1 MKKIYLNGFCLC
13 VLSILSVLCV
23 SCKDD
28 DDNAAP
34 GTDREFMTMFICDNT
49 RGKGSD
55 YPYNCGLDGAYPHG
69 NTIHL
74 YWYGVND
81 CAGYQV
87 QMALMPK
94 VTGGSSAW
102 ASIQGTKDLIVDTI
116 LGPTVLDLL
125 IPDLQ
130 YKTDYRFA
138 IRALSKLDRNDPND
152 PNSFEHASN
161 WYGHGNGRQWQEYLG
176 IQTAERYA
184 TPTAVYVNQ
193 AETTEE
199 TMHVYL
205 NSNLKDVGLGLT
217 DADME
222 KLKVYV
228 SAYNADTNPNKK
240 FQLKDLKLSIDEDNL
255 DKLSA
260 YYENFNIDE
269 DGNLGYQ
276 YLQVQPSPNNPNSS
290 VGAKWKYYQITN
302 EDRQRGYVVVD
313 GLTANSVYVID
324 VIDPRVKV
332 SIDAKYNTC
341 TARSDGQPGEPILL
355 SYDELYAQAESL
367 PLPGDQ
373 EGIKRGDV
381 FSLAT
386 EKYQAAPITPAL
398 YDFISNTN
406 YAEGQTFLLEG
417 GKTYYMDGNDITCKG
432 FTLRTNPADVAQGK
446 RARVICGIGKHS
458 RYDQATNGEQWNGGP
473 YSMFMFGRQPEAGE
487 GGEIY
492 MKKLAFYDIDFDN
505 PEAFNYGDNVAGLGG
520 ITGNYFFNMYSN
532 GMAVTLDSLVI
543 ENCTFKRLVRG
554 FIREQGANY
563 KVWNHVLIKNNL
575 FFDCGFYNQGAGGY
589 CWIHGSGQNVASNLY
604 KDMKVIENTFYDCPF
619 PSFFSEQ
626 SEIAWTSGAW
636 YITFSNNTLI
646 NFNTRAD
653 GSVFKMRGL
662 PNGSVFNVKNNLFVL
677 CKQAGDQRVLAMWGA
692 DIRNTQTM
700 ADGSAGKVTLNFENN
715 WSTNNDLT
723 NGSIFSNNPWTAT
736 SNNFGKLVNDGNATL
751 NGTLEV
757 NVADIS
763 ATELMEQPCPPHV
776 AQTANDQH
784 MHRADALDGT
794 VSNSYNVNLYFKN
807 TNNDI
812 YNNNAG
818 AARWRNK

>member
-1 MKKIYLNGFCLC
+1 MKKILNYMML
-13 VLSILSVLCV
+13 ILMVGTSAMMV
-23 SCKDD
+23 SCKDSED
-28 DDNAAP
+28 AVE

-49 RGKGSD
+49 RGKGAD

-74 YWYGVND
+74 YWYGVKN

-94 VTGGSSAW
+94 VTGGANAW
-102 ASIQGTKDLIVDTI
+102 ASIQGTSDLLVDTI
-116 LGPTVLDLL
+116 VGPDVLDLV
-125 IPDLQ
+125 IKDLQ

-138 IRALSKLDRNDPND
+138 IRALSKLDNNTTDF
-152 PNSFEHASN
+152 SHASN
-161 WYGHGNGRQWQEYLG
+161 WFGHGNGRQWQEYLG
-176 IQTAERYA
+176 IQTSERYP
-184 TPTAVYVNQ
+184 TPTAIYVNQ

-205 NSNLKDVGLGLT
+205 NSNVSEVGLNLNT
-217 DADME
+217 DEDKD
-222 KLKVYV
+222 KLK
-228 SAYNADTNPNKK
+228 
-240 FQLKDLKLSIDEDNL
+240 
-255 DKLSA
+255 A

-269 DGNLGYQ
+269 NGNLGYQ
-276 YLQVQPSPNNPNSS
+276 YLRVQPSPNNPNST
-290 VGAKWKYYQITN
+290 VGAKWSWYKITD
-302 EDRQRGYVVVD
+302 EDRARGYVVVD
-313 GLTANSVYVID
+313 GLTPNSVYVID
-324 VIDPRVKV
+324 VIDPRVPV
-332 SIDAKYNTC
+332 EVDAKYNTV

-355 SYDELYAQAESL
+355 SYDELYAQASSLSL
-367 PLPGDQ
+367 PDD
-373 EGIKRGDV
+373 ETVKRDDV
-381 FSLAT
+381 FALAK
-386 EKYQAAPITPAL
+386 EKYQAAPISPTL

-432 FTLRTNPADVAQGK
+432 FTLRTRPEDVAQGK
-446 RARVICGIGKHS
+446 RAKVICGIGKHS

-505 PEAFNYGDNVAGLGG
+505 PEAFNYGDNKAGLGG
-520 ITGNYFFNMYSN
+520 ATGNYFFNMYSN

-563 KVWNHVLIKNNL
+563 KVWNHVLIKNNQ
-575 FFDCGFYNQGAGGY
+575 FFDCGYYNQGAGGY
-589 CWIHGSGQNVASNLY
+589 CWIHGSGQNVNSNLY

-619 PSFFSEQ
+619 PSFFAEQ

-653 GSVFKMRGL
+653 GSIFKMRGL
-662 PNGSVFNVKNNLFVL
+662 PNGSVFNVKNNLIVL
-677 CKQAGDQRVLAMWGA
+677 CKKSGDQRVLAQWGA
-692 DIRNTQTM
+692 DIRNTQTQ

-723 NGSIFSNNPWTAT
+723 NGSIFSANAWTAT
-736 SNNFGKLVNDGNATL
+736 SNNFGKLVKDGNATL

-757 NVADIS
+757 SVADIS
-763 ATELMEQPCPPHV
+763 ATELMESPCPPHV
-776 AQTANDQH
+776 AATADDQN

-794 VSNSYNVNLYFKN
+794 AKDYNVNLYFKN
-807 TNNDI
+807 TDNDI
-812 YNNNAG
+812 YKNNVG

>member
-1 MKKIYLNGFCLC
+1 MKKLLYNATLL
-13 VLSILSVLCV
+13 LTAATSALMV
-23 SCKDD
+23 SCKEDD
-28 DDNAAP
+28 KAAE

-49 RGKGSD
+49 RGKGND
-55 YPYNCGLDGAYPHG
+55 YPYNSGLDARYPHG
-69 NTIHL
+69 NTVHL

-94 VTGGSSAW
+94 VTGGAASW
-102 ASIQGTKDLIVDTI
+102 AAIQGTSDLLVDTI
-116 LGPTVLDLL
+116 VGPKVLDLV
-125 IPDLQ
+125 IKDLQ

-138 IRALSKLDRNDPND
+138 IRALSKLDNNTTDF
-152 PNSFEHASN
+152 SHASN

-176 IQTAERYA
+176 IQTQERYP
-184 TPTAVYVNQ
+184 TPYAVYVNQ
-193 AETTEE
+193 AETTEN

-205 NSNLKDVGLGLT
+205 NSNVSQVGLDLNVPE
-217 DADME
+217 DQD
-222 KLKVYV
+222 KLK
-228 SAYNADTNPNKK
+228 
-240 FQLKDLKLSIDEDNL
+240 
-255 DKLSA
+255 A

-276 YLQVQPSPNNPNSS
+276 YLRVQPSPNNPNST
-290 VGAKWKYYQITN
+290 VGEKWKNYRITD

-324 VIDPRVKV
+324 VIDPRVPIEV
-332 SIDAKYNTC
+332 DAKYNTC
-341 TARSDGQPGEPILL
+341 TARSDGTPGAPILL
-355 SYDELYAQAESL
+355 SYDELYAQAASL
-367 PLPGDQ
+367 PLPDDATV
-373 EGIKRGDV
+373 KRGDV
-381 FSLAT
+381 FALAT
-386 EKYQAAPITPAL
+386 EKYQAAPISPTL
-398 YDFISNTN
+398 YDFISNTA

-432 FTLRTNPADVAQGK
+432 FTLRTRPEDVAQGK
-446 RARVICGIGKHS
+446 RARVICGLGHHT
-458 RYDQATNGEQWNGGP
+458 RYDQATNGEQWQGP

-505 PEAFNYGDNVAGLGG
+505 PEAFNYGDNAAGMGTV
-520 ITGNYFFNMYSN
+520 TGNYFFNMYSN

-563 KVWNHVLIKNNL
+563 KVWNHVLIKNNQ

-626 SEIAWTSGAW
+626 SEIAWTSGPW
-636 YITFSNNTLI
+636 YITFSNNTLV

-653 GSVFKMRGL
+653 GSIFKMRGL
-662 PNGSVFNVKNNLFVL
+662 PDKSVFNVKNNLFVL
-677 CKQAGDQRVLAMWGA
+677 CKQPGDQRVLAMWGA
-692 DIRNTQTM
+692 DIRNTQTL

-715 WSTNNDLT
+715 WSTNNNLT
-723 NGSIFSNNPWTAT
+723 NGSIFSASPWTST
-736 SNNFGKLVNDGNATL
+736 SNNFGKLVKDGNATV

-757 NVADIS
+757 SVANIS
-763 ATELMEQPCPPHV
+763 ATDLMVSPCPPHL
-776 AQTANDQH
+776 ATTANDRN

-794 VSNSYNVNLYFKN
+794 ASQYNVNLYFKSQD
-807 TNNDI
+807 NDI
-812 YNNNAG
+812 YKNGAG
-818 AARWRNK
+818 DPRWWSK

>member
-1 MKKIYLNGFCLC
+1 MKKILYNMLLLLVAGTSALM
-13 VLSILSVLCV
+13 V
-23 SCKDD
+23 SCKE
-28 DDNAAP
+28 DNENSPAE
-34 GTDREFMTMFICDNT
+34 GTDRAFMTMFICDNT

-55 YPYNCGLDGAYPHG
+55 YPYNCGLDGQYPHG

-74 YWYGVND
+74 YWYGVKD

-94 VTGGSSAW
+94 VTGGANAW

-116 LGPTVLDLL
+116 VGPNVLDLI

-138 IRALSKLDRNDPND
+138 IRALSKLDNNTTDF
-152 PNSFEHASN
+152 SHASN

-176 IQTAERYA
+176 IQTNERYP
-184 TPTAVYVNQ
+184 TPGAIYVD
-193 AETTEE
+193 ESLTTETE
-199 TMHVYL
+199 MYVYF
-205 NSNLKDVGLGLT
+205 NTNISDLGLT
-217 DADME
+217 D
-222 KLKVYV
+222 
-228 SAYNADTNPNKK
+228 S
-240 FQLKDLKLSIDEDNL
+240 DEDK
-255 DKLSA
+255 DMIAA

-269 DGNLGYQ
+269 NGNLGYSV
-276 YLQVQPSPNNPNSS
+276 LTVSPSPNNPNST
-290 VGAKWKYYQITN
+290 VDDKWKYYQITD
-302 EDRQRGYVVVD
+302 EDKARGFVKVT
-313 GLTANSVYVID
+313 GLTPNSVYVID

-332 SIDAKYNTC
+332 AVDAKYNTL
-341 TARSDGQPGEPILL
+341 TKRSDGKPGAPILL
-355 SYDELYAQAESL
+355 GYDELYAQAASL
-367 PLPGDQ
+367 PVPDD
-373 EGIKRGDV
+373 ETVSRNAV
-381 FSLAT
+381 FALAT
-386 EKYQAAPITPAL
+386 DKYQAAPITPAL
-398 YDFISNTN
+398 YDFISNTQ
-406 YAEGQTFLLEG
+406 YAEGQTFYLEG
-417 GKTYYMDGNDITCKG
+417 GKTYYLDGNDITCKG
-432 FTLRTNPADVAQGK
+432 FTLATRPEDVAEGK

-458 RYDQATNGEQWNGGP
+458 RYNQATNGEQWNGGP

-487 GGEIY
+487 GGEIR

-520 ITGNYFFNMYSN
+520 VTGNYFFNMYSN

-575 FFDCGFYNQGAGGY
+575 FFDCGYYTQGAGGY

-604 KDMKVIENTFYDCPF
+604 KDMKVVENTFYDCPF
-619 PSFFSEQ
+619 PAFFSEQ
-626 SEIAWTSGAW
+626 SEIAWTSGSW
-636 YITFSNNTLI
+636 NITFSNNTLI

-653 GSVFKMRGL
+653 GSIFKMRGL
-662 PNGSVFNVKNNLFVL
+662 PNGSVYNVKNNLFVL
-677 CKQAGDQRVLAMWGA
+677 CKQPGDQRVLAMWGA

-700 ADGSAGKVTLNFENN
+700 SDGSAGKVTLNFENN

-723 NGSIFSNNPWTAT
+723 NGSIFSNSAWTAT
-736 SNNFGKLVNDGNATL
+736 SNNFGKLVKDGNATL

-763 ATELMEQPCPPHV
+763 ATDLMVSPCPPHI
-776 AQTANDQH
+776 AATANDQN

-794 VSNSYNVNLYFKN
+794 ATSQYNVNLYFKN
-807 TNNDI
+807 TDNDI
-812 YNNNAG
+812 YKNNAG

>member
-1 MKKIYLNGFCLC
+1 MKKILNYMML
-13 VLSILSVLCV
+13 ILMVGTSAMMV
-23 SCKDD
+23 SCKDSED
-28 DDNAAP
+28 AVE

-49 RGKGSD
+49 RGKGAD

-74 YWYGVND
+74 YWYGVKN

-94 VTGGSSAW
+94 VTGGANAW
-102 ASIQGTKDLIVDTI
+102 ASIQGTSDLLVDTI
-116 LGPTVLDLL
+116 VGPDVLDLV
-125 IPDLQ
+125 IKDLQ

-138 IRALSKLDRNDPND
+138 IRALSKLDNNTTDF
-152 PNSFEHASN
+152 SHASN
-161 WYGHGNGRQWQEYLG
+161 WFGHGNGRQWQEYLG
-176 IQTAERYA
+176 IQTSERYP
-184 TPTAVYVNQ
+184 TPTAIYVNQ

-205 NSNLKDVGLGLT
+205 NSNVSEVGLNLNT
-217 DADME
+217 DEDKD
-222 KLKVYV
+222 KLK
-228 SAYNADTNPNKK
+228 
-240 FQLKDLKLSIDEDNL
+240 
-255 DKLSA
+255 A

-269 DGNLGYQ
+269 NGNLGYQ
-276 YLQVQPSPNNPNSS
+276 YLRVQPSPNNPNST
-290 VGAKWKYYQITN
+290 VGAKWSWYKITD
-302 EDRQRGYVVVD
+302 EDRARGYVVVD
-313 GLTANSVYVID
+313 GLTPNSVYVID
-324 VIDPRVKV
+324 VIDPRVPV
-332 SIDAKYNTC
+332 EVDAKYNTV

-355 SYDELYAQAESL
+355 SYDELYAQASSLSL
-367 PLPGDQ
+367 PDD
-373 EGIKRGDV
+373 ETVKRDDV
-381 FSLAT
+381 FALAK
-386 EKYQAAPITPAL
+386 EKYQAAPISPTL

-432 FTLRTNPADVAQGK
+432 FTLRTRPEDVAQGK
-446 RARVICGIGKHS
+446 RAKVICGIGKHS

-505 PEAFNYGDNVAGLGG
+505 PEAFNYGDNKAGLGG
-520 ITGNYFFNMYSN
+520 ATGNYFFNMYSN

-543 ENCTFKRLVRG
+543 ENYTFKRLVRG

-563 KVWNHVLIKNNL
+563 KVWNHVLIKNNQ
-575 FFDCGFYNQGAGGY
+575 FFDCGYYNQGAGGY
-589 CWIHGSGQNVASNLY
+589 CWIHGSGQNVNSNLY

-619 PSFFSEQ
+619 PSFFAEQ

-653 GSVFKMRGL
+653 GSIFKMRGL
-662 PNGSVFNVKNNLFVL
+662 PNGSVFNVKNNLIVL
-677 CKQAGDQRVLAMWGA
+677 CKKSGDQRVLAQWGA
-692 DIRNTQTM
+692 DIRNTQTQ

-723 NGSIFSNNPWTAT
+723 NGSIFSANAWTAT
-736 SNNFGKLVNDGNATL
+736 SNNFGKLVKDGNATL

-757 NVADIS
+757 SVADIS
-763 ATELMEQPCPPHV
+763 ATELMESPCPPHV
-776 AQTANDQH
+776 AATADDQN

-794 VSNSYNVNLYFKN
+794 AKDYNVNLYFKN
-807 TNNDI
+807 TDNDI
-812 YNNNAG
+812 YKNNVG

>member
-1 MKKIYLNGFCLC
+1 MKKILN
-13 VLSILSVLCV
+13 SILLLFVAASTALTVA
-23 SCKDD
+23 CKDD
-28 DDNAAP
+28 ENSAAP

-55 YPYNCGLDGAYPHG
+55 YPYNSGLDGAYPHG

-87 QMALMPK
+87 QMALQPK
-94 VTGGSSAW
+94 VSGGSEAW
-102 ASIQGTKDLIVDTI
+102 AKIQGTSDLLLDTI
-116 LGPTVLDLL
+116 VGPKVLDLL
-125 IPDLQ
+125 IKDLQ
-130 YKTDYRFA
+130 YSTDYRFA
-138 IRALSKLDRNDPND
+138 IRALSKLDNNKTDF
-152 PNSFEHASN
+152 SHASN

-176 IQTAERYA
+176 IKTNERYP
-184 TPTAVYVNQ
+184 TPYAVYVNQ
-193 AETTEE
+193 AETTES

-205 NSNLKDVGLGLT
+205 NSNISQLGL
-217 DADME
+217 
-222 KLKVYV
+222 
-228 SAYNADTNPNKK
+228 
-240 FQLKDLKLSIDEDNL
+240 DLSFDEDK
-255 DKLSA
+255 DKLQSF
-260 YYENFNIDE
+260 YENFNIDE
-269 DGNLGYQ
+269 NGNLGYK
-276 YLQVQPSPNNPNSS
+276 YLTVSPSPNNPNST
-290 VGAKWKYYQITN
+290 VGEKWKKYEITDA
-302 EDRQRGYVVVD
+302 DRERGYVVVD

-324 VIDPRVKV
+324 VIDPRVPV
-332 SIDAKYNTC
+332 AIDAKYNTC

-355 SYDELYAQAESL
+355 SYDELYAKGESMTI
-367 PLPGDQ
+367 PDAAD
-373 EGIKRGDV
+373 IKRGDV
-381 FSLAT
+381 FALAT
-386 EKYQAAPITPAL
+386 TKYQAAPISPTL
-398 YDFISNTN
+398 YDFISNTA
-406 YAEGQTFLLEG
+406 YAEGQTFYLEG

-432 FTLRTNPADVAQGK
+432 FTLRTRPEDVAQGK

-520 ITGNYFFNMYSN
+520 VTGNYFFNMYSN

-563 KVWNHVLIKNNL
+563 KVWNHVLIKNNQ
-575 FFDCGFYNQGAGGY
+575 FFDCGYYNQGAGGY

-604 KDMKVIENTFYDCPF
+604 KDMKVVENTFYDCPF

-626 SEIAWTSGAW
+626 SEIAWTSGPW
-636 YITFSNNTLI
+636 YITFENNTLI

-653 GSVFKMRGL
+653 GSIFKMRGL
-662 PNGSVFNVKNNLFVL
+662 PDKSVFNVKNNLFVL
-677 CKQAGDQRVLAMWGA
+677 CKKPGDQRVLAMWGA
-692 DIRNTQTM
+692 DIRNTQTL
-700 ADGSAGKVTLNFENN
+700 ADGSAGVVTLNFDNN

-736 SNNFGKLVNDGNATL
+736 SNNFGKLVKGNQATL

-757 NVADIS
+757 NVANIS
-763 ATELMEQPCPPHV
+763 ATDLMEQPCPPHV
-776 AQTANDQH
+776 ATQANDQN

-794 VSNSYNVNLYFKN
+794 ATTEFNVNLYFKN
-807 TNNDI
+807 TDNDI
-812 YNNNAG
+812 YKNNVG

>member
-1 MKKIYLNGFCLC
+1 MLLLL
-13 VLSILSVLCV
+13 VASTSALMV
-23 SCKDD
+23 SCHD
-28 DDNAAP
+28 DDNDAAP

-49 RGKGSD
+49 RGKGND
-55 YPYNCGLDGAYPHG
+55 YPYNSGLDGAYPHG

-94 VTGGSSAW
+94 VTGGANAW
-102 ASIQGTKDLIVDTI
+102 ASIQGTSDLLVDTI
-116 LGPTVLDLL
+116 VGPKVLDLL
-125 IPDLQ
+125 IKDLQ

-138 IRALSKLDRNDPND
+138 IRALSKLDLNNPKD
-152 PNSFEHASN
+152 PNSFAHASN

-176 IQTAERYA
+176 IQTAERYP
-184 TPTAVYVNQ
+184 TPYAVYVNQ

-205 NSNLKDVGLGLT
+205 NSNISQLGLT
-217 DADME
+217 DSE
-222 KLKVYV
+222 
-228 SAYNADTNPNKK
+228 
-240 FQLKDLKLSIDEDNL
+240 EDK
-255 DKLSA
+255 DKLA
-260 YYENFNIDE
+260 AFYENFNIDA

-276 YLQVQPSPNNPNSS
+276 ILRVQPSPNNPNST
-290 VGAKWKYYQITN
+290 VGEKWKEYHITDA
-302 EDRQRGYVVVD
+302 DRKRGYVIVD

-332 SIDAKYNTC
+332 PVDAKYNTC
-341 TARSDGQPGEPILL
+341 TARSDGTPGEPILL
-355 SYDELYAQAESL
+355 SYDELYAQASSMSL
-367 PLPGDQ
+367 PDDPNV
-373 EGIKRGDV
+373 KRDDV
-381 FSLAT
+381 FALAT
-386 EKYQAAPITPAL
+386 EKYQAAPISPTL
-398 YDFISNTN
+398 YDFISNTA

-432 FTLRTNPADVAQGK
+432 FTLRTRPEDVAQGK

-520 ITGNYFFNMYSN
+520 VTGNYFFNMYSN

-543 ENCTFKRLVRG
+543 ENCSFKRLVRG

-563 KVWNHVLIKNNL
+563 KIWNHVLIKNNV
-575 FFDCGFYNQGAGGY
+575 FQDCGYYNQGAGGY

-604 KDMKVIENTFYDCPF
+604 KDMKIIENTFYDSPY
-619 PSFFSEQ
+619 PAFFSEQ

-636 YITFSNNTLI
+636 NITFANNTLI

-653 GSVFKMRGL
+653 GSIFKMRGL

-677 CKQAGDQRVLAMWGA
+677 CKQAGDQRVLQMWGA

-723 NGSIFSNNPWTAT
+723 NGSIFSASAWTAT
-736 SNNFGKLVNDGNATL
+736 SNNFGKLVKDGNATL

-757 NVADIS
+757 QVADIS
-763 ATELMEQPCPPHV
+763 ATDLMVSPCPPHV
-776 AQTANDQH
+776 AATANDRN

-794 VSNSYNVNLYFKN
+794 ASQFNVNLYFKN
-807 TNNDI
+807 TSNDI
-812 YNNNAG
+812 YTHNAG

>member
-1 MKKIYLNGFCLC
+1 MKKILNYMML
-13 VLSILSVLCV
+13 ILMVGTSAMMV
-23 SCKDD
+23 SCKDSED
-28 DDNAAP
+28 AVE

-49 RGKGSD
+49 RGKGAD

-74 YWYGVND
+74 YWYGVKN

-94 VTGGSSAW
+94 VTGGANAW
-102 ASIQGTKDLIVDTI
+102 ASIQGTSDLLVDTI
-116 LGPTVLDLL
+116 VGPDVLDLV
-125 IPDLQ
+125 IKDLQ

-138 IRALSKLDRNDPND
+138 IRALSKLDNNTTDF
-152 PNSFEHASN
+152 SHASN
-161 WYGHGNGRQWQEYLG
+161 WFGHGNGRQWQEYLG
-176 IQTAERYA
+176 IQTSERYP
-184 TPTAVYVNQ
+184 TPTAIYVNQ

-205 NSNLKDVGLGLT
+205 NSNVSEVGLNLNT
-217 DADME
+217 DEDKD
-222 KLKVYV
+222 KLK
-228 SAYNADTNPNKK
+228 
-240 FQLKDLKLSIDEDNL
+240 
-255 DKLSA
+255 A

-269 DGNLGYQ
+269 NGNLGYQ
-276 YLQVQPSPNNPNSS
+276 YLRVQPSPNNPNST
-290 VGAKWKYYQITN
+290 VGAKWSWYKITD
-302 EDRQRGYVVVD
+302 EDRARGYVVVD
-313 GLTANSVYVID
+313 GLTPNSVYVID
-324 VIDPRVKV
+324 VIDPRVPV
-332 SIDAKYNTC
+332 EVDAKYNTV

-355 SYDELYAQAESL
+355 SYDELYAQASSLSL
-367 PLPGDQ
+367 PDD
-373 EGIKRGDV
+373 ETVKRDDV
-381 FSLAT
+381 FALAK
-386 EKYQAAPITPAL
+386 EKYQAAPISPTL

-432 FTLRTNPADVAQGK
+432 FTLRTRPEDVAQGK
-446 RARVICGIGKHS
+446 RAKVICGIGKHS

-505 PEAFNYGDNVAGLGG
+505 PEAFNYGDNKAGLGG
-520 ITGNYFFNMYSN
+520 ATGNYFFNMYSN

-563 KVWNHVLIKNNL
+563 KVWNHVLIKNNQ
-575 FFDCGFYNQGAGGY
+575 FFDCGYYNQGAGGY
-589 CWIHGSGQNVASNLY
+589 CWIHGSGQNVNSNLY

-619 PSFFSEQ
+619 PSFFAEQ

-653 GSVFKMRGL
+653 GSIFKMRGL
-662 PNGSVFNVKNNLFVL
+662 PNGSVFNVKNNLIVL
-677 CKQAGDQRVLAMWGA
+677 CKKPGDQRVLAQWGA
-692 DIRNTQTM
+692 DIRNTQTQ

-723 NGSIFSNNPWTAT
+723 NGSIFSANAWTAT
-736 SNNFGKLVNDGNATL
+736 SNNFGKLVKDGNATL

-757 NVADIS
+757 SVADIS
-763 ATELMEQPCPPHV
+763 ATELMESPCPPHV
-776 AQTANDQH
+776 AATADDQN

-794 VSNSYNVNLYFKN
+794 AKDYNVNLYFKN
-807 TNNDI
+807 TDNDI
-812 YNNNAG
+812 YKNNVG

>member
-1 MKKIYLNGFCLC
+1 MKKILN
-13 VLSILSVLCV
+13 SIMLLLLAGTSALMV

-28 DDNAAP
+28 DKN
-34 GTDREFMTMFICDNT
+34 GSSTNTDRQFMTMFICDNT

-74 YWYGVND
+74 YWYGVKD

-94 VTGGSSAW
+94 VTGGSEAW
-102 ASIQGTKDLIVDTI
+102 AKIQGTSDLLVDTI
-116 LGPTVLDLL
+116 VGANVLDMI

-138 IRALSKLDRNDPND
+138 IRALSKLDRNIKGDQS
-152 PNSFEHASN
+152 SFEHASN
-161 WYGHGNGRQWQEYLG
+161 WFGHGNGRQWQEYLG
-176 IQTAERYA
+176 IQTNERYP
-184 TPTAVYVNQ
+184 TPGAIYVDESQ
-193 AETTEE
+193 TTENE
-199 TMHVYL
+199 MYVYFNKNIDDL
-205 NSNLKDVGLGLT
+205 GLGT
-217 DADME
+217 SEEDQST
-222 KLKVYV
+222 LK
-228 SAYNADTNPNKK
+228 
-240 FQLKDLKLSIDEDNL
+240 
-255 DKLSA
+255 A

-269 DGNLGYQ
+269 NGNLGYSV
-276 YLQVQPSPNNPNSS
+276 LTVSPSPNNPNSTVDS
-290 VGAKWKYYQITN
+290 KWKYYKITD
-302 EDRQRGYVVVD
+302 EDFNRGYVKVT
-313 GLTANSVYVID
+313 GLTPNSVYVID

-332 SIDAKYNTC
+332 AVDAKYNTL
-341 TARSDGQPGEPILL
+341 TKRSDGKPGEPILL
-355 SYDELYAQAESL
+355 SYDELYAQAASL
-367 PLPGDQ
+367 PVPDD
-373 EGIKRGDV
+373 ENVKRSDV
-381 FSLAT
+381 FALAT
-386 EKYQAAPITPAL
+386 DKYQAAPITPAL
-398 YDFISNTN
+398 YDFISNTQ
-406 YAEGQTFLLEG
+406 YAEGQTFYLEG

-432 FTLRTNPADVAQGK
+432 FTLATRPEDVAAGK

-487 GGEIY
+487 GGEIR

-520 ITGNYFFNMYSN
+520 VTGNYFFNMYSN

-563 KVWNHVLIKNNL
+563 KVWNHVLIKNNM
-575 FFDCGFYNQGAGGY
+575 FFDCGYYTQGAGGY

-619 PSFFSEQ
+619 PSFFAEQ
-626 SEIAWTSGAW
+626 SEIDWTSGSW
-636 YITFSNNTLI
+636 NITFSNNTLI

-653 GSVFKMRGL
+653 GSIFKMRGL
-662 PNGSVFNVKNNLFVL
+662 PNGSVYNVKNNLIVL
-677 CKQAGDQRVLAMWGA
+677 CKKPGDQRVLAQWGA

-700 ADGSAGKVTLNFENN
+700 PDGSAGKVTLNFENN

-723 NGSIFSNNPWTAT
+723 NGSIFSNSAWTAT
-736 SNNFGKLVNDGNATL
+736 SNNFGKLVKDGNATL

-763 ATELMEQPCPPHV
+763 ATDLMEQPCPPHI
-776 AQTANDQH
+776 AQTANDQN

-794 VSNSYNVNLYFKN
+794 ANSIYNVNLYFKN
-807 TNNDI
+807 TNNEI
-812 YNNNAG
+812 YTNNVG
-818 AARWRNK
+818 AARWRNKK

>member
-1 MKKIYLNGFCLC
+1 MML
-13 VLSILSVLCV
+13 ILMVGTSAMMV
-23 SCKDD
+23 SCKDSED
-28 DDNAAP
+28 AVE

-49 RGKGSD
+49 RGKGAD

-74 YWYGVND
+74 YWYGVKN

-94 VTGGSSAW
+94 VTGGANAW
-102 ASIQGTKDLIVDTI
+102 ASIQGTSDLLVDTI
-116 LGPTVLDLL
+116 VGPDVLDLV
-125 IPDLQ
+125 IKDLQ

-138 IRALSKLDRNDPND
+138 IRALSKLDNNTTDF
-152 PNSFEHASN
+152 SHASN
-161 WYGHGNGRQWQEYLG
+161 WFGHGNGRQWQEYLG
-176 IQTAERYA
+176 IQTSERYP
-184 TPTAVYVNQ
+184 TPTAIYVNQ

-205 NSNLKDVGLGLT
+205 NSNVSEVGLNLNT
-217 DADME
+217 DEDKD
-222 KLKVYV
+222 KLK
-228 SAYNADTNPNKK
+228 
-240 FQLKDLKLSIDEDNL
+240 
-255 DKLSA
+255 A

-269 DGNLGYQ
+269 NGNLGYQ
-276 YLQVQPSPNNPNSS
+276 YLRVQPSPNNPNST
-290 VGAKWKYYQITN
+290 VGAKWSWYKITD
-302 EDRQRGYVVVD
+302 EDRARGYVVVD
-313 GLTANSVYVID
+313 GLTPNSVYVID
-324 VIDPRVKV
+324 VIDPRVPV
-332 SIDAKYNTC
+332 EVDAKYNTV

-355 SYDELYAQAESL
+355 SYDELYAQASSLSL
-367 PLPGDQ
+367 PDD
-373 EGIKRGDV
+373 ETVKRDDV
-381 FSLAT
+381 FALAK
-386 EKYQAAPITPAL
+386 EKYQAAPISPTL

-432 FTLRTNPADVAQGK
+432 FTLRTRPEDVAQGK
-446 RARVICGIGKHS
+446 RAKVICGIGKHS

-505 PEAFNYGDNVAGLGG
+505 PEAFNYGDNKAGLGG
-520 ITGNYFFNMYSN
+520 ATGNYFFNMYSN

-563 KVWNHVLIKNNL
+563 KVWNHVLIKNNQ
-575 FFDCGFYNQGAGGY
+575 FFDCGYYNQGAGGY
-589 CWIHGSGQNVASNLY
+589 CWIHGSGQNVNSNLY

-619 PSFFSEQ
+619 PSFFAEQ

-653 GSVFKMRGL
+653 GSIFKMRGL
-662 PNGSVFNVKNNLFVL
+662 PNGSVFNVKNNLIVL
-677 CKQAGDQRVLAMWGA
+677 CKKPGDQRVLAQWGA
-692 DIRNTQTM
+692 DIRNTQTQ

-723 NGSIFSNNPWTAT
+723 NGSIFSANAWTAT
-736 SNNFGKLVNDGNATL
+736 SNNFGKLVKDGNATL

-757 NVADIS
+757 SVADIS
-763 ATELMEQPCPPHV
+763 ATELMESPCPPHV
-776 AQTANDQH
+776 AATADDQN

-794 VSNSYNVNLYFKN
+794 AKDYNVNLYFKN
-807 TNNDI
+807 TDNDI
-812 YNNNAG
+812 YKNNVG